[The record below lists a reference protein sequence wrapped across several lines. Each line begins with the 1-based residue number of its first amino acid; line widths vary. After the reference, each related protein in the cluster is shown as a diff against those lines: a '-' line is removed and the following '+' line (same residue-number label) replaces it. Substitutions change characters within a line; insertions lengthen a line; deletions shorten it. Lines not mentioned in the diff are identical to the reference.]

1 MEGNVSTQ
9 RISAVSDARR
19 RGSQNGVT
27 RRRLGVAAL
36 LLTAMLAAPL
46 VLVAAPAFAAP
57 AGTQPRD
64 PDERQ
69 VVISGRVVVAENET
83 VGDVVILNGDARING
98 SVDGTVFALN
108 GDVIVRGSVSDDVIA
123 TNGRVT
129 AAGGA
134 RIGGDVA
141 SREDA
146 RISPGATVE
155 GDVESVS
162 RRFALG
168 QVGLVA
174 AIVIWLAVIVS
185 TLLFGVLLLL
195 VAPRAADAFADAG
208 RTAVGAAIGLGIAA
222 AVGLPIVGLL
232 LLASV
237 VGLPLGVVV
246 LLTLGFAYMLGYVA
260 SAYFLGRIILPP
272 PKNRFLAYLVGW
284 GILSV
289 AAAIPVLNVIVLIAA
304 TVYGLGMI
312 VVAIFRARSGPRDTA
327 PADTDRAAPS
337 AAT

>member
-1 MEGNVSTQ
+1 VSTQ
-9 RISAVSDARR
+9 RIFPVSQARR
-19 RGSQNGVT
+19 PGTPNGVT

-36 LLTAMLAAPL
+36 VLTAVVAASSLLA
-46 VLVAAPAFAAP
+46 AAPAFAAP
-57 AGTQPRD
+57 TGTQPRD
-64 PDERQ
+64 RDETQ
-69 VVISGRVVVAENET
+69 VVISGRVVVAQNER

-98 SVDGTVFALN
+98 RVDGTVFALN
-108 GDVIVRGSVSDDVIA
+108 GDVIVNGSVSDDVIA
-123 TNGRVT
+123 MNGRVV

-146 RISPGATVE
+146 RISPGATVQ

-174 AIVIWLAVIVS
+174 AIAIWLAVIVS
-185 TLLFGVLLLL
+185 TLVFGLLLL
-195 VAPRAADAFADAG
+195 VVAPRAADAFADAG
-208 RTAVGAAIGLGIAA
+208 RTAVGASIGLGIAA
-222 AVGLPIVGLL
+222 AVGLPVAGLL

-246 LLTLGFAYMLGYVA
+246 LLTLGFVYMLGYVA
-260 SAYFLGRIILPP
+260 SAYFLGRVILRPP
-272 PKNRFLAYLVGW
+272 TNRFLAYLVGW
-284 GILSV
+284 AILSV

-327 PADTDRAAPS
+327 PADTDRTAPS
-337 AAT
+337 TAD